1 MSISLCDTPLTIGGD
16 LELKN
21 RVVLAP
27 LTRGRS
33 GTDQCP
39 KQHSVD
45 YYVQRAGAGLL
56 ISEGTIPSQQ
66 GMGWSGAPA
75 IYSPEHVAAWR
86 KVTDAVH
93 AAGSKIVCQLW
104 HMGRVTH
111 SSFHG
116 LQPVSASAIGIEGNA
131 WCLGKT
137 KKPYEVPRALE
148 AAEIPRVVEELRR
161 AAACAKEAGFD
172 GVELHGAN
180 GYLIDQFLQSC
191 SNKRTDDY
199 GGSPEKR
206 FRLLREVIAAVSTVF
221 PPSRIGVRLSPNGAF
236 NGMGSPDNVETF
248 TYVITQLDALG
259 LMYLHVMVC
268 THNTRTHRHTHPAGS
283 P

>member
-1 MSISLCDTPLTIGGD
+1 MSISLCDTPLTIVGD

-86 KVTDAVH
+86 KVTDAMH
-93 AAGSKIVCQLW
+93 AAGSK
-104 HMGRVTH
+104 TH

-116 LQPVSASAIGIEGNA
+116 LQPASASAIGVEGNA

-148 AAEIPRVVEELRR
+148 AAEIPRVVEELRH

-268 THNTRTHRHTHPAGS
+268 THNSRTHRHTHPAGS

>member
-1 MSISLCDTPLTIGGD
+1 MSISLCNTPLTIGGD

-116 LQPVSASAIGIEGNA
+116 LQPVSASAIGVEGNA

-148 AAEIPRVVEELRR
+148 AAEIPRVVEELRH
-161 AAACAKEAGFD
+161 AAACAKVNENDSAARHTAAA
-172 GVELHGAN
+172 VAELKRAHG
-180 GYLIDQFLQSC
+180 
-191 SNKRTDDY
+191 
-199 GGSPEKR
+199 
-206 FRLLREVIAAVSTVF
+206 REVAAILGQYESLRDAVNDYHSDLADV
-221 PPSRIGVRLSPNGAF
+221 
-236 NGMGSPDNVETF
+236 
-248 TYVITQLDALG
+248 LDMPLQPRNRAD
-259 LMYLHVMVC
+259 
-268 THNTRTHRHTHPAGS
+268 
-283 P
+283 